1 MALLAAGGLAYE
13 IALTRLLSAL
23 LTSSWVGPV
32 LAVALLGVG
41 VGAALAASLQQLRQK
56 ATAQALAAS
65 GAVFAVLS
73 LPVWL
78 WAVAEGSPLLG
89 LAVPLLAYL
98 CLGAASAAIISW
110 HPTSAPSLLC
120 ADYGAAALAAAAT
133 PLMLSVLGLGVPG
146 AMLVIAALPALAAV
160 ALATTASD
168 PRAGASATQ
177 DFAVGATLLGV
188 AAPLL
193 AGLAIAVGS
202 LEVRP
207 AVHLSEK
214 PISLALAR
222 GGSVEETR
230 WDATARTDLVATPD
244 GARYLYMDG
253 GAGSL
258 VATPDPS
265 DWSGDVGGFAFAI
278 RQAESA
284 FLIGPGGGL
293 DVAQARAFGVT
304 DVVAVEVN
312 GAAVEIVRDLGRATG
327 LVYEEPTDVIVGDG
341 RRVLA
346 GTADRYDVITL
357 ANVVTG
363 AAELKG
369 AALTENLV
377 YTVEAFEEYLSHLE
391 PEGHLALKLYDELTL
406 TRALT
411 TALTALVRGGHAA
424 DEQAAMAHLLA
435 VLDVPASAPVPM
447 LIVRRSPFTREAA
460 ISAARVAEGRG
471 WSLLLVPGLLTP
483 PSLGPLASGAAS
495 VDELIASSADVDIA
509 PTFDSAPY
517 FFSFEPGVPR
527 AVGRAGTV
535 AAVVLVMLVAL
546 AIGMGAVQGRG
557 SSASTAAAFLTSVWL
572 GAGFLLV
579 ELAALPAVQL
589 SVGHP
594 TWSLSATLGAVLLGG
609 AVGAWIASRTGS
621 TWVSGVAAL
630 AAVTVAAWMLAA
642 PLLSDSLASAPP
654 AVSGLALGVTLMLAC
669 VPMGVPFPRLLRAI
683 GSARGVAAALA
694 LSGSAAVAAGA
705 GAQWLSHAVGTQ
717 GVAAS
722 AVFAYLLA
730 AVTALGARKRVDT
743 GTGRSA

>member
-1 MALLAAGGLAYE
+1 
-13 IALTRLLSAL
+13 
-23 LTSSWVGPV
+23 
-32 LAVALLGVG
+32 
-41 VGAALAASLQQLRQK
+41 
-56 ATAQALAAS
+56 
-65 GAVFAVLS
+65 
-73 LPVWL
+73 
-78 WAVAEGSPLLG
+78 
-89 LAVPLLAYL
+89 
-98 CLGAASAAIISW
+98 
-110 HPTSAPSLLC
+110 
-120 ADYGAAALAAAAT
+120 ALAAAAT
-133 PLMLSVLGLGVPG
+133 PLVLSVQGLDVPV

-160 ALATTASD
+160 VLATTASD
-168 PRAGASATQ
+168 PRGGASAPQ
-177 DFAVGATLLGV
+177 DFALGATLLGV

-312 GAAVEIVRDLGRATG
+312 GAAVEIVRDLGPATG

-341 RRVLA
+341 RRILA

-363 AAELKG
+363 AAELRG

-411 TALTALVRGGHAA
+411 TAVTALVRGGHAV
-424 DEQAAMAHLLA
+424 DEQAAMRHVLA
-435 VLDVPASAPVPM
+435 VLDASTSTPVPM
-447 LIVRRSPFTREAA
+447 LIVRKSPFTREAA

-483 PSLGPLASGAAS
+483 PSLGPLAAGDAS
-495 VDELIASSADVDIA
+495 LGELIASSADVDIA
-509 PTFDSAPY
+509 PTFDVSPY

-527 AVGRAGTV
+527 AIGRTGTV
-535 AAVVLVMLVAL
+535 AAAVLALLVAV
-546 AIGMGAVQGRG
+546 AIAMGAVQGRG
-557 SSASTAAAFLTSVWL
+557 AGSSTATSFVTAVWL

-579 ELAALPAVQL
+579 ELAALPAIQL
-589 SVGHP
+589 SLGHP
-594 TWSLSATLGAVLLGG
+594 AWSLSVTLGAVLLGG
-609 AVGAWIASRTGS
+609 AAGAWIASRTRS
-621 TWVSGVAAL
+621 TRVNGVAGL
-630 AAVTVAAWMLAA
+630 AALTVGAWVLAA
-642 PLLSDSLASAPP
+642 PLLSESLAHASP
-654 AVSGLALGVTLMLAC
+654 AVSGAALGVTLMLAA
-669 VPMGVPFPRLLRAI
+669 VPMGLPFPRLLRAI
-683 GSARGVAAALA
+683 GSSRGVAAALA

-705 GAQWLSHAVGTQ
+705 GAQWLSHAIGTQ
-717 GVAAS
+717 GVAAA
-722 AVFAYLLA
+722 AVLAYLLA
-730 AVTALGARKRVDT
+730 AVTALGARPSVDT